1 MTTNLSKYKD
11 DLSKLVKLGD
21 AMNTALSL
29 EALEKTG
36 ELEKDKEL
44 KELKKKTEGSFEKNY
59 QKWYTQSCAVIRQ
72 LIPDRIA
79 EFDNLYKGEG
89 KRKEINSITYTIQ
102 DWLTGVRS
110 STPYTGEKYF
120 DDFAI
125 ISMRF
130 NTQLQILKSV
140 ESRFESSLFE
150 IRQLV
155 QADLFDSELDT
166 ARELLKKGFL
176 RGAGVISGVVL
187 EKHLSQVCVNH
198 KISIRKKNPTIS
210 DFNDLLKK
218 NDTLDVP
225 SWRSIQRLG
234 DLRNLCGHNKDR
246 EPTKDEISELIEGVD
261 KVIKTIY

>member
-21 AMNTALSL
+21 EMNTAHSL
-29 EALEKTG
+29 KALEKTG
-36 ELEKDKEL
+36 EIEKNKEL
-44 KELKKKTEGSFEKNY
+44 KELKKKTEGSFEYNY

-72 LIPDRIA
+72 LIPDRIV
-79 EFDNLYKGEG
+79 EFENLYKGEG
-89 KRKEINSITYTIQ
+89 KRKDINSITYTIQ
-102 DWLTGVRS
+102 DWLNGVRS
-110 STPYTGEKYF
+110 SIEYTGEKYF

-140 ESRFESSLFE
+140 ESRFDSSLFE
-150 IRQLV
+150 IRQLL

-187 EKHLSQVCVNH
+187 EKHLSQVCTNH
-198 KISIRKKNPTIS
+198 KISIRKKKPTIN

-234 DLRNLCGHNKDR
+234 DLRNLCVHNNDR